1 MPWWQWLVDA
11 LGAVLLLVA
20 LYAVALV
27 VRRRWISRA
36 GGTFDLSLR
45 AGALRPGRG
54 WVLGVG
60 RYAEDTLQFFR
71 VFSVVPRPMDVVVR
85 AEVEYLGQRMPEAS
99 EAGALYAG
107 HVIVSCRRGA
117 GPIELAMAESAV
129 TGFLSWLEAA
139 PPGQSPRPV

>member
-1 MPWWQWLVDA
+1 MPWWQWLVDV
-11 LGAVLLLVA
+11 LGGVLLLVV

-36 GGTFDLSLR
+36 GGTFDLSVR
-45 AGALRPGRG
+45 TGEPRPGRG

-71 VFSVVPRPMDVVVR
+71 IFSVVPRPMDVVVR
-85 AEVEYLGQRMPEAS
+85 AEVEYLGQRPPEAS
-99 EAGALYAG
+99 EASALYAG
-107 HVIVSCRRGA
+107 HVIVSCRRAQGLV
-117 GPIELAMAESAV
+117 ELAMAESAV